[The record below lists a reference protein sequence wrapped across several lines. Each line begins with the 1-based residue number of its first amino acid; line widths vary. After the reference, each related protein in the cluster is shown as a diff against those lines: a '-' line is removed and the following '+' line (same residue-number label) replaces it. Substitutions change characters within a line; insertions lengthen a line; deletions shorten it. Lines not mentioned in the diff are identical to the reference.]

1 MKGIGIAVIL
11 LSIPFM
17 LEYDSMLLVAFSL
30 LTGIGFIIAGSKLKG
45 LMKSVDP
52 KNDENQ
58 SLPE

>member
-30 LTGIGFIIAGSKLKG
+30 LTGIGFIIAGSKLAELTRADASSKKDG
-45 LMKSVDP
+45 
-52 KNDENQ
+52 NQ
-58 SLPE
+58 